1 MAADEDED
9 EDEAVGVEEDDG
21 EGGGPGRVAKSER
34 ILNLIAVLL
43 RADGPVPVTDI
54 LGKVTG
60 YDDKAS
66 RDSLMRRFERDKKV
80 LREMGVPIEH
90 APAGPFGGEGYTIS
104 RDAFFLDEVRL
115 PPESGTILRA
125 LFAWAHAGGGEL
137 SADLRAALVKLG
149 YFVEDDGQTAQ
160 PARAREL
167 LVEAQAR
174 PAARRGDTV
183 DPKLAPA
190 ATVGKNLELLSE
202 AVMRQRRVKL
212 KYYSY
217 TRDEETV
224 REVDPYGLGY
234 AGQAW
239 NPGRGAWYL
248 VGWCHWRKDVR
259 CFKVSR
265 IRGEVAFVK
274 GTDEPDFQIPA
285 GFRVREHVGKTR
297 WEFQDLAAA
306 FEGKADAPFTAR
318 VRFEAAVATEV
329 RALAPSARVVAR
341 DAERETLELAV
352 KSRRPFLR
360 FLLRYVPG
368 VEVLEPPDLEDDL
381 RALAREVLALY
392 EAPTTG
398 GAR

>member
-115 PPESGTILRA
+115 PPESGKILRA

-149 YFVEDDGQTAQ
+149 YFVEDDGQAAQ
-160 PARAREL
+160 PARAREH
-167 LVEAQAR
+167 LVEPGAR
-174 PAARRGDTV
+174 PGARRTGEMV

-212 KYYSY
+212 KYYTY
-217 TRDEETV
+217 TRNEETV

-239 NPGRGAWYL
+239 NKGAWYL
-248 VGWCHWRKDVR
+248 VGWCHLKKDLR
-259 CFKVSR
+259 CFKVAR
-265 IRGEVAFVK
+265 IRGDVAFVK

-306 FEGKADAPFTAR
+306 FEAEAEEAPFTAR
-318 VRFEAAVATEV
+318 VRFEAPVATEV
-329 RALAPSARVVAR
+329 RALTPSARVVSR
-341 DAERETLELAV
+341 DAERETLELDV

-360 FLLRYVPG
+360 FLLRYVPR
-368 VEVLEPPDLEDDL
+368 VEILEPPDLDGDL

-392 EAPTTG
+392 EPPG